1 MWTSWAWLAHRR
13 AETTKEEEEIE
24 EEEEEEQCVFLSSL
38 PLSSSDSETFIACR
52 RHGTVHSQRRS
63 DRALCWGVGGRK
75 KTTLKSQWK
84 RINGW
89 SGRSLPIHFI
99 SSISISIIIPSLKL
113 TAVLN

>member
-1 MWTSWAWLAHRR
+1 MWTSWALLAHRR

-24 EEEEEEQCVFLSSL
+24 EMEEEEEQCVFLSSL

-75 KTTLKSQWK
+75 KNNPEIPMETDKQLERSQP
-84 RINGW
+84 
-89 SGRSLPIHFI
+89 SYSLY
-99 SSISISIIIPSLKL
+99 
-113 TAVLN
+113 